1 MNFVTAHDGFTLADL
16 VSYDQKHN
24 EANGERNRDG
34 HSHNYSRNYGVE
46 GPTDDASIRAMRQ
59 RQQLNMLATLLFS
72 RGTPW
77 LLAGDEFGNTQH
89 GNNNA
94 YAQDNESS
102 WLDWNGD
109 TFDTELLAKTR
120 QLIGL
125 RRNLRQLQLRDYA
138 QSKPAIQSRMLC
150 LIAGESHAQMERD
163 AVAVIINGSDKTQ
176 SLRLPEPSNW
186 DLLFTSA
193 EETRIDGANIE
204 VAALSIALA
213 QGR

>member
-1 MNFVTAHDGFTLADL
+1 
-16 VSYDQKHN
+16 
-24 EANGERNRDG
+24 
-34 HSHNYSRNYGVE
+34 
-46 GPTDDASIRAMRQ
+46 
-59 RQQLNMLATLLFS
+59 
-72 RGTPW
+72 
-77 LLAGDEFGNTQH
+77 
-89 GNNNA
+89 
-94 YAQDNESS
+94 
-102 WLDWNGD
+102 
-109 TFDTELLAKTR
+109 
-120 QLIGL
+120 
-125 RRNLRQLQLRDYA
+125 
-138 QSKPAIQSRMLC
+138 MLC